1 MARHAFLVVPTLCA
15 SIFSSE
21 VRSESPH
28 DDPKAWRA
36 MTVMD
41 LQLVGPQQAFH
52 VGVWN
57 DLIAR
62 NNVAEAGAATKTPRP
77 PSIRNAPAQTAFI
90 TIRSPQVVV
99 VLSILGATRLCEPI
113 SGSTS
118 VLRCPMR
125 LIRFENGKSSMREGR
140 GCFAGG
146 KPGSSEPAAYA
157 SYDTA
162 TRMIRLGVLA
172 GSSAVE
178 GCSQSVPVRES
189 E

>member
-1 MARHAFLVVPTLCA
+1 LVAPVLCA
-15 SIFSSE
+15 SIFSSA
-21 VRSESPH
+21 VRSESH
-28 DDPKAWRA
+28 SDDPKAWRA

-52 VGVWN
+52 AGIWN
-57 DLIAR
+57 DLIS
-62 NNVAEAGAATKTPRP
+62 NNNAAQVAAAAKTPNLLSIGNP
-77 PSIRNAPAQTAFI
+77 PARAVFVTV
-90 TIRSPQVVV
+90 RSPQVVV
-99 VLSILGATRLCEPI
+99 VLSILGAPRLCEPL

-146 KPGSSEPAAYA
+146 KPGSNEPAAYA
-157 SYDTA
+157 SYDTSS
-162 TRMIRLGVLA
+162 RMIRLGVLT

>member
-1 MARHAFLVVPTLCA
+1 MARCVCLLVSALCT
-15 SIFSSE
+15 SIFSTA
-21 VRSESPH
+21 VRSDSPP
-28 DDPKAWRA
+28 DDAMAWRA

-41 LQLVGPQQAFH
+41 LQLVGPQQVFH
-52 VGVWN
+52 AGMWN
-57 DLIAR
+57 DLIAK
-62 NNVAEAGAATKTPRP
+62 NNAAQAGAAAKTPRP
-77 PSIRNAPAQTAFI
+77 LSIRNAPAQTVFI
-90 TIRSPQVVV
+90 TVRSPQIVV
-99 VLSILGATRLCEPI
+99 VLSILGAGRLCEPLRN
-113 SGSTS
+113 STS

-157 SYDTA
+157 SYDTSA
-162 TRMIRLGVLA
+162 RMIRLGVLA

-178 GCSQSVPVRES
+178 GCSQSVPVKES